1 LPEKLVIW
9 PFVKFLMKVSHDYN
23 DKDPRVT
30 VVIAKAVLT
39 ALLLLLLSLM
49 LDFSEIT
56 RRDV

>member
-1 LPEKLVIW
+1 
-9 PFVKFLMKVSHDYN
+9 MKVSHDYN